1 MGRPERP
8 VDPQAGPVQRF
19 AHELRDLRRTAG
31 GPSYRRMAEAAG
43 FSAATLSEAARG
55 ERLPSLAVVQGY
67 VRACGGDPGEWE
79 PRWKDAEAEAA
90 SAARDEDG
98 AAAAPYRGLAPFDW
112 DDRELFFGRD
122 QLVGELVRLVREHRF
137 AVVFG
142 ASGSGKSSLLRAG
155 LIPRLKQESAD
166 RGRHSDMGRNSDPG
180 APAAADSRDSPDSP
194 GSPDA
199 PDSSVAPAEVRV
211 FTPGERPAETY
222 GHLLVPK
229 EGEPETWVVVDQFE
243 EVFTLCHDRAERT
256 RFVDLLLA
264 ARNPDS
270 RLRVLVS
277 VRADFYARCAEQ
289 RGLADALDGAGLL
302 VGAMTADEL
311 REAVTRPA
319 AAVGLLVERELTA
332 RIVEE
337 VLDRPGALP
346 MLSHVLLE
354 TWRRRRGRLLTL
366 AAYEAAGGVRG
377 AIAASAEEVYG
388 QLTPEQA
395 CSARQLLLRMVEPG
409 QGGADTRRPL
419 TRAELAEPTDGH
431 VPVVVE
437 RLARARLLTADEDG
451 VQLAHEALIT
461 CWPRLRDWIEED
473 REWLGHH
480 RRLAEETRLW
490 LEHDRDPGALIRGSR
505 LARAEDL
512 FAGEPTG
519 ERGRLTPPERE
530 FLDAAFAA
538 RAAQV
543 RAVARAARRTRGLVG
558 ALSALL
564 AMALMGGLAAWHL
577 GVDNTRH
584 HTDTAARRVADL
596 ADATRTT
603 DPRTAMLLGVAA
615 WRVSPLPEA
624 RRALLGSLA
633 QVEHA
638 VFTDPAPGDGPKRF
652 LAGSGRTLLSV
663 EGRTWR
669 TWDVVTGRRTASG
682 RLPAGEVL
690 TAGPDARLLALAGAD
705 GIRLWDTAT
714 GRWTGGP
721 RPLPATSVIG
731 IAEGGYVV
739 SGTGDDR
746 VSLRSVTGGGVLFGG
761 RVAGGPV
768 TPAVSANGRLVAV
781 CPAGGSPRVWDIA
794 GHRIRPGPWERT
806 RGLCVE
812 AQATALVFGADGARL
827 AALSASGV
835 TVWDTA
841 SAREVAHLDEPGA
854 EQAAFTPDGT
864 FLATAAGVEIRV
876 WRLSDPAAPVFRHRV
891 NNQHLYGLSW
901 DPARRTA
908 LRYLEGGAVHCL
920 ELGRAVTPAWR
931 PHPMT
936 AVRISPDGRTYATA
950 QLVDARYR
958 FELRATSDGR
968 LLRTLPAPPPPLP
981 AAPSDPVIPAHTA
994 ALLAFSPDGKALSY
1008 GVSVPGPDVASQR
1021 FTVWDLTRDR
1031 LRATLELATPDSAAP
1046 VAALA
1051 LGPGGGTLYAAR
1063 LPVPGKPVDEA
1074 WNTETGRRATV
1085 LTGLTSTHLAVH
1097 PNGSLLVG
1105 DNRTADLRAGRVTG
1119 KGLVQGEQ
1127 ISALAFAADGS
1138 RLAAGDLTGRVAL
1151 WDGELNDRTGI
1162 LRNVFPTPLGEVAEA
1177 VSALAVSPDGATL
1190 AVGGTTGTLQLWDI
1204 ATQQPLGGP
1213 LTTPGEMINS
1223 LAFSSDSATLYAG
1236 SAHVPLQRYAVDPE
1250 RAATQVCARAGT
1262 GANLSREQWRTYVPE
1277 AAYRRVCVQ
1286 AM

>member
-19 AHELRDLRRTAG
+19 AHELRELRRTAG

-55 ERLPSLAVVQGY
+55 ERLPSLTVVHGY
-67 VRACGGDPGEWE
+67 VRACGADPGEWE

-90 SAARDEDG
+90 STARDETG
-98 AAAAPYRGLAPFDW
+98 AAAAPYRGLAPFDS

-122 QLVGELVRLVREHRF
+122 DLVGELLRLVREHRF
-137 AVVFG
+137 AMVFG

-155 LIPRLKQESAD
+155 LIPRLRQEGAD
-166 RGRHSDMGRNSDPG
+166 RGRNSDQEGPV
-180 APAAADSRDSPDSP
+180 AADSP

-199 PDSSVAPAEVRV
+199 PDSSGAPVEVRV
-211 FTPGERPAETY
+211 FTPGERPAEAY

-229 EGEPETWVVVDQFE
+229 EGDPESWVVVDQFE

-256 RFVDLLLA
+256 RFIDLLLA

-277 VRADFYARCAEQ
+277 VRADFYARCAE
-289 RGLADALDGAGLL
+289 RRELAGALDGAGLL

-337 VLDRPGALP
+337 VLGRPGALP

-377 AIAASAEEVYG
+377 AIAASAEQVYG

-395 CSARQLLLRMVEPG
+395 RSARQLLLRMVEPG

-419 TRAELAEPTDGH
+419 TRAELAESTDGH

-473 REWLGHH
+473 REWLCHH

-490 LEHDRDPGALIRGSR
+490 LDHDRDPGALIRGSR
-505 LARAEDL
+505 LARAEAL

-519 ERGRLTPPERE
+519 EQGRLTPPERE
-530 FLDAAFAA
+530 FLDAALAA

-543 RAVARAARRTRGLVG
+543 RAAARTARRTRGLVG

-564 AMALMGGLAAWHL
+564 AMALMGGVAAWHL

-584 HTDTAARRVADL
+584 RADTAARRIADL

-638 VFTDPAPGDGPKRF
+638 VFTDPAPGDDPKRF
-652 LAGSGRTLLSV
+652 LADSGRTLLSV
-663 EGRTWR
+663 ERRTWR

-690 TAGPDARLLALAGAD
+690 AAGPDARVLAVAGAD

-721 RPLPATSVIG
+721 RPLPAASVIDV
-731 IAEGGYVV
+731 AEGGYVV
-739 SGTGDDR
+739 SGTGDGR
-746 VSLRSVTGGGVLFGG
+746 VSLRSLTGGGELFGG
-761 RVAGGPV
+761 RVAHGPV
-768 TPAVSANGRLVAV
+768 TPAVSADGRMVTV
-781 CPAGGSPRVWDIA
+781 CPAGGSPRVWDTA
-794 GHRIRPGPWERT
+794 DHRTRPGPWERA
-806 RGLCVE
+806 RGLCAE

-835 TVWDTA
+835 TVWDTT
-841 SAREVAHLDEPGA
+841 SAREVARLDEPGA
-854 EQAAFTPDGT
+854 QQAAFTPDGT
-864 FLATAAGVEIRV
+864 FLATDAGAEIRV
-876 WRLSDPAAPVFRHRV
+876 WRLSDPAAPVFRHPV
-891 NNQHLYGLSW
+891 NNQHLYGFSW
-901 DPARRTA
+901 DPTRRTA

-920 ELGRAVTPAWR
+920 ELGMAVTPTWR
-931 PHPMT
+931 AHPMS

-950 QLVDARYR
+950 RIVGARYR

-968 LLRTLPAPPPPLP
+968 LLRTLPAPPPPVP
-981 AAPSDPVIPAHTA
+981 AAPSGPAIPAHTA
-994 ALLAFSPDGKALSY
+994 ALLAFSPDGRALSY
-1008 GVSVPGPDVASQR
+1008 GVSAPGREVSPQR

-1031 LRATLELATPDSAAP
+1031 LQAALELATPESAAP

-1051 LGPGGGTLYAAR
+1051 LGPGGGPLYAAR
-1063 LPVPGKPVDEA
+1063 LPAPGKPVDEA
-1074 WNTETGRRATV
+1074 WNTTTGRRTTA
-1085 LTGLTSTHLAVH
+1085 LTGLTSTHLAIH
-1097 PNGSLLVG
+1097 PDGGLLVG
-1105 DNRTADLRAGRVTG
+1105 DNRTADLRAGKVTG
-1119 KGLVQGEQ
+1119 KGLVQGER

-1151 WDGELNDRTGI
+1151 WDGELKHRTGI
-1162 LRNVFPTPLGEVAEA
+1162 LRNVFRAPLGEVPEA

-1190 AVGGTTGTLQLWDI
+1190 AVGGTAGTLQLWDI
-1204 ATQQPLGGP
+1204 ATQQPLGVP
-1213 LTTPGEMINS
+1213 LTTPGEVIDS
-1223 LAFSSDSATLYAG
+1223 LAFSADSGTLYAA

-1250 RAATQVCARAGT
+1250 RAATQVCARAGK

-1277 AAYRRVCVQ
+1277 VAYRRVCGQ
-1286 AM
+1286 AL